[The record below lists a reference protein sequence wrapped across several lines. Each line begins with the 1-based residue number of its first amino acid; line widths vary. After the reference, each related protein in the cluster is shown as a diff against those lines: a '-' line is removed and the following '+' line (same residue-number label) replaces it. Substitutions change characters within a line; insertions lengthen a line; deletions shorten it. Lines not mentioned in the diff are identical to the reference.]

1 MARAKSLPFFAALL
15 LCAAPLSADPLNAK
29 QGGGHHPPVLAA
41 AAPERL
47 GFDPAV
53 LHELDQG
60 LSQAVERGEVP
71 GLTYMLV
78 RHGKVVAF
86 KSFGQAAPARGIAQ
100 DNDSIVRIF
109 SMTKPITG
117 TAMMML
123 YEQGKW
129 QLDDPIGKF
138 LPEFANLRVLTGV
151 DAAGNPITVPVKRPP
166 TMRELMSHTAG
177 FGYGLFPGNPVDD
190 MFRVKGVNG
199 SKNLADVASK
209 VATIPLKFQPGEGWS
224 YSIAVDLQARIVEVI
239 TGQSYGD
246 FLQQRILKPLGMKD
260 TAFYVPADKAS
271 RFADLYG
278 LDPKSGKI
286 VPLPST
292 FAPNFN
298 FTDPNRQQSGGGGLV
313 STAAD
318 YGRFCQ
324 MILNGGQLNGVRLLK
339 QSTIALMGQDVVPP
353 SVQPETVLVNA
364 MGTTAFK
371 FGDGAG
377 FGLDFMVIKDP
388 KAAGLPVGKG
398 TLSWGGAAG
407 TWFWIDP
414 ENDLY
419 FVGLI
424 QRLGGSRGMTDLPGL
439 SQKLVYQALRKPG
452 K

>member
-1 MARAKSLPFFAALL
+1 MRPMVRRSIALAVAGAMLAPAVPVAAG
-15 LCAAPLSADPLNAK
+15 SAK
-29 QGGGHHPPVLAA
+29 QAVHVRTAVV
-41 AAPERL
+41 
-47 GFDPAV
+47 GFDAAR
-53 LHELDQG
+53 LQELDTA
-60 LSQAVERGEVP
+60 LSGVVAKGDVP

-86 KSFGQAAPARGIAQ
+86 NSFGEAAPARGVAQ
-100 DNDSIVRIF
+100 DNQTIFRIF

-117 TAMMML
+117 VAMMML

-129 QLDDPIGKF
+129 KLDDPITRF
-138 LPEFANLRVLTGV
+138 LPEMANLRVISGI
-151 DAAGNPITVPVKRPP
+151 DASGKPITVPAKRPP

-177 FGYGLFPGNPVDD
+177 FGYGLLGRNPVDD
-190 MFRVKGVNG
+190 MFRARAVNG
-199 SKNLADVASK
+199 SKNLAEVAAK
-209 VATIPLKFQPGEGWS
+209 VADIPLKFQPGEGWD

-239 TGQSYGD
+239 TGENYGAY
-246 FLQQRILKPLGMKD
+246 LQRRVLGPLGMKD
-260 TAFYVPADKAS
+260 TAFYVPADKVG

-286 VPLPST
+286 VPLPPS

-313 STAAD
+313 STASD

-324 MILNGGQLNGVRLLK
+324 MILNGGKLGKVRLLK
-339 QSTIALMGQDVVPP
+339 PETIALMGQDVIPVGI
-353 SVQPETVLVNA
+353 QPDNSLVSN
-364 MGTTAFK
+364 MGTTAFS
-371 FGDGAG
+371 FGKGVG

-388 KAAGLPVGKG
+388 KSARLPVGKG

-419 FVGLI
+419 FIGMI
-424 QRLGGSRGMTDLPGL
+424 QRLGGSAGMTDLPGM
-439 SQKLVYQALRKPG
+439 SQRLVYQAMTQPG
-452 K
+452 R

>member
-1 MARAKSLPFFAALL
+1 MARATSLPVLAALL
-15 LCAAPLSADPLNAK
+15 LYAAPLNAK
-29 QGGGHHPPVLAA
+29 QDGSHQASAPAA
-41 AAPERL
+41 AASERAS
-47 GFDPAV
+47 FDRAG
-53 LHELDQG
+53 LQALDQQFAG
-60 LSQAVERGEVP
+60 VVAKGEVP

-78 RHGKVVAF
+78 QHGKVVAF
-86 KSFGQAAPARGIAQ
+86 KSFGQAAPSRGIVQ
-100 DNDSIVRIF
+100 GNDSIVRIF

-123 YEQGKW
+123 YEQDRWK
-129 QLDDPIGKF
+129 LDDPISKF
-138 LPEFANLRVLTGV
+138 LPEFANLRVMTGV
-151 DAAGNPITVPVKRPP
+151 DAAGNPITVPVKRAP

-177 FGYGLFPGNPVDD
+177 LGYGLFPGNPVDD
-190 MFRVKGVNG
+190 EYRAKGVNG
-199 SKNLADVASK
+199 SRNLAEVASK

-239 TGQSYGD
+239 TGQSFGD
-246 FLQQRILKPLGMKD
+246 FLQQKILKPLGMKD
-260 TAFYVPADKAS
+260 TAFYVPAGKVG

-286 VPLPST
+286 VPIPNS
-292 FAPNFN
+292 FAPTFN
-298 FTDPNRQQSGGGGLV
+298 FTDPGRQQSGGGGLV

-339 QSTIALMGQDVVPP
+339 KSTIALMGQDVVPP
-353 SVQPETVLVNA
+353 GVQPDSVLVNA

-371 FGDGAG
+371 FGEGAG
-377 FGLDFMVIKDP
+377 FGLDFMVIKNP
-388 KAAGLPVGKG
+388 KAANLPVGKG

-419 FVGLI
+419 FIGLI

-439 SQKLVYQALRKPG
+439 SQKLVYQALRQPSK
-452 K
+452 